1 MKPIGPKQFQMMRK
15 RMGYPQTKIALW
27 FGTSPQNVGRWER
40 GESAIPGPAKV
51 LMWLLYDQ
59 EINGNK
65 HAVRDYARSV
75 IGRDLRPHASAIGTT

>member
-1 MKPIGPKQFQMMRK
+1 MPPVGAKTFCKMRK
-15 RMGYPQTKIALW
+15 AMGFTQIKIALW

-40 GESAIPGPAKV
+40 GKNSIPGPAKV

-65 HAVRDYARSV
+65 YAVRDYVQSV
-75 IGRDLRPHASAIGTT
+75 KLR